1 MYPAALTAMAMHTN
15 PAIAL
20 TFIDALSLTEAVGYH
35 NGASCLNP
43 GWGSMARVMV
53 RLLAALRFS
62 APCRSSRPPAPSK
75 NKSRT
80 ALKRPDLSYPMESLK
95 VEYINPFIVSA
106 RTLFS
111 SMAKLDISLEK
122 PWLRGPREAVSRM
135 FELAVCVELRGQTHG
150 TVGVYL
156 SRPVACALASALTGA
171 PYTAITE
178 ECRDALGEVGNML
191 VGQAKAK
198 LPGGL
203 CLMSLPRIIDAAE
216 MEFPPSMPV
225 IHIPIDTPAGRFIIA
240 VGCRT
245 ATGEPTDLSLAV

>member
-1 MYPAALTAMAMHTN
+1 
-15 PAIAL
+15 
-20 TFIDALSLTEAVGYH
+20 
-35 NGASCLNP
+35 
-43 GWGSMARVMV
+43 
-53 RLLAALRFS
+53 
-62 APCRSSRPPAPSK
+62 
-75 NKSRT
+75 
-80 ALKRPDLSYPMESLK
+80 MESLK

-122 PWLRGPREAVSRM
+122 PWLRGPREAIPRT
-135 FELAVCVELRGQTHG
+135 FELAVCVELSGHTHG
-150 TVGVYL
+150 AVGVYL

-171 PYTAITE
+171 PYTTITE

-203 CLMSLPRIIDAAE
+203 CLMSLPRIVNAGE
-216 MEFPPSMPV
+216 MKFPPSVPV
-225 IHIPIDTPAGRFIIA
+225 INIPIDTPAGRFIIA

-245 ATGEPTDLSLAV
+245 VSGHTADAGLAV